1 MGVEREPLG
10 IWVLCRP
17 EGVPWT
23 RLCLPQ
29 KVHETQAG
37 RRAEKQ
43 EDEAVDVTPVMICV
57 FVVMCC
63 SMLVLLY
70 HFYDQLGAPPP
81 LVPGRP
87 RPRPPAH
94 GEEPRCLVVGWREP
108 EGGALGPGLCLPF
121 TL

>member
-1 MGVEREPLG
+1 MKHKRDDGP
-10 IWVLCRP
+10 
-17 EGVPWT
+17 
-23 RLCLPQ
+23 
-29 KVHETQAG
+29 
-37 RRAEKQ
+37 EKQ